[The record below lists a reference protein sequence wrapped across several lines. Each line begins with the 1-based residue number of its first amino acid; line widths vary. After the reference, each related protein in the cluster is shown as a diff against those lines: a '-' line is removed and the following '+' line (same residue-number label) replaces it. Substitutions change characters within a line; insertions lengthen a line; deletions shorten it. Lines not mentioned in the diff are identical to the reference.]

1 MIGRRCRRRGVRQA
15 VEKSGHIVELDL
27 LGRGLCSCFSSD
39 FDSKFRELSRCILCE
54 LQDVAS
60 GSLDKG

>member
-15 VEKSGHIVELDL
+15 VKEGGHIVETDL

-39 FDSKFRELSRCILCE
+39 FVSKFRELSRCILCE